1 MRASVLV
8 DVGKMEVREVPRPV
22 AGPSDLLL
30 EVSAVG
36 VCGTDFHIFSGE
48 SNYNLDERG
57 DPLPLREAPQILGHE
72 VAATVVEVG
81 REARGI
87 RAGDRVVIDQGLS
100 CAPQGR
106 APLCEY
112 CASGASHQCEHYREF
127 GITGL
132 PGGFAQFM
140 AVPAVSAV
148 KTRADLDP
156 AEAAMAEP
164 LACVLH
170 SSATVARATA
180 RYAIGA
186 SDPARRVRAVL
197 LCGAGPAGLLFVQVL
212 RRVYGFDGPLLVS
225 EVNAKKRALAEHYG
239 AESIDPRAADLVE
252 VVRERTG
259 GRMVEFLIEAT
270 GSGAVFAAIPA
281 LVRKQATVLKYGIG
295 YGGQSLEVIN
305 RLHWKEPTLLMPVGA
320 SGPFDSRSG
329 PQVYRDALGLIE
341 ERTIDVRSLLSH
353 RYQGLERVPAAF
365 GGEHTHP
372 EYVKGVAIL

>member
-1 MRASVLV
+1 M
-8 DVGKMEVREVPRPV
+8 
-22 AGPSDLLL
+22 
-30 EVSAVG
+30 
-36 VCGTDFHIFSGE
+36 
-48 SNYNLDERG
+48 
-57 DPLPLREAPQILGHE
+57 
-72 VAATVVEVG
+72 
-81 REARGI
+81 
-87 RAGDRVVIDQGLS
+87 
-100 CAPQGR
+100 
-106 APLCEY
+106 
-112 CASGASHQCEHYREF
+112 
-127 GITGL
+127 
-132 PGGFAQFM
+132 
-140 AVPAVSAV
+140 
-148 KTRADLDP
+148 
-156 AEAAMAEP
+156 
-164 LACVLH
+164 
-170 SSATVARATA
+170 
-180 RYAIGA
+180 
-186 SDPARRVRAVL
+186 
-197 LCGAGPAGLLFVQVL
+197 
-212 RRVYGFDGPLLVS
+212 YGFDGPLLVS

-281 LVRKQATVLKYGIG
+281 LVRKQATVLIYGIG